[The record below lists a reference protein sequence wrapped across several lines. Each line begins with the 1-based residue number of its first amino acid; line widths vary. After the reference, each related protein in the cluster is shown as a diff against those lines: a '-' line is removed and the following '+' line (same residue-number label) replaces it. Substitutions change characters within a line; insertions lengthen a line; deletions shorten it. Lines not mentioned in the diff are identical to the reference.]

1 MIKTN
6 LDLFMM
12 KNCDIGGFIG
22 EYTGII
28 ISSEPKNGYSMKMKK
43 GLKLWLDRLNG
54 GQTKNINLSCSPNCK
69 LEQWIF
75 GCLLCM

>member
-43 GLKLWLDRLNG
+43 V
-54 GQTKNINLSCSPNCK
+54 
-69 LEQWIF
+69 
-75 GCLLCM
+75 